1 MQQEERVSVLREL
14 KDELLEYRNEF
25 EGYSTYE
32 NFDASFRMQDPECKN
47 VKLLSAFDLYI
58 STVLPL
64 EHKEI
69 RYIPVCTRLQVC
81 ATQFPGTRHVLLETM
96 EAFLPLTTIWHKEVI
111 VTTFSSLSSP

>member
-69 RYIPVCTRLQVC
+69 RYIHTCVYT
-81 ATQFPGTRHVLLETM
+81 
-96 EAFLPLTTIWHKEVI
+96 
-111 VTTFSSLSSP
+111 SSGMCYTVPRNMACVA

>member
-47 VKLLSAFDLYI
+47 VKLLSAYDLYI

-69 RYIPVCTRLQVC
+69 RYIPRCTRLW
-81 ATQFPGTRHVLLETM
+81 VLL
-96 EAFLPLTTIWHKEVI
+96 H
-111 VTTFSSLSSP
+111 SSQEHGMCCLKLWKLLCPSQLFDIRTL

>member
-47 VKLLSAFDLYI
+47 VKLLSAYDLYI

-69 RYIPVCTRLQVC
+69 RYNLCVHVFRYVLHISQEHGMCCLKPWKLFCPSQLFGIRRL
-81 ATQFPGTRHVLLETM
+81 
-96 EAFLPLTTIWHKEVI
+96 
-111 VTTFSSLSSP
+111 